1 MASETPFKLHSERFS
16 KTQGV
21 DGFRFDLMGHLTL
34 KCLQQLGGKTGFG
47 NFGWK
52 KTGGFRFCWR
62 VLGVGEVVAG
72 VNFLDKNAQN

>member
-1 MASETPFKLHSERFS
+1 M
-16 KTQGV
+16 

-34 KCLQQLGGKTGFG
+34 KCLQQLGGKTGWFG

-62 VLGVGEVVAG
+62 VLGVGEVVLG
-72 VNFLDKNAQN
+72 LRRVGKKVRVSISWTKTLRIDELTYT